1 MATKVDLQP
10 VRLARF
16 VERVADVSRTQPDR
30 RKAIDVI
37 HPLFAE
43 MLSEPDWLAEEHQ
56 VPVPGKFAQYLVYR
70 EEDRSLSV
78 MAMVVPTGTT
88 TPVHDHLAW
97 GLVGVYQGRQ
107 QETVYRRTDGAGDP
121 AKAVLV
127 ETERNVLNV
136 GDITHLVPPEGDIHK
151 IETIS
156 EDQTSISIHILGND
170 IGCQWRHA
178 FDVEKQA
185 AYDFR
190 SGYVN
195 APCHDQG

>member
-10 VRLARF
+10 AKLARF
-16 VERVADVSRTQPDR
+16 VEEVAEVSRTQPDR
-30 RKAIDVI
+30 KRAIDFI

-43 MLSEPDWLAEEHQ
+43 MLSEPDWLAEEHKA
-56 VPVPGKFAQYLVYR
+56 PLPGKFAQYMVYR
-70 EEDRSLSV
+70 KEDRSLSV

-97 GLVGVYQGRQ
+97 GLVGVYEGRQ
-107 QETVYRRTDGAGDP
+107 QETVYRRTDGAEDP
-121 AKAVLV
+121 TKAILV

-136 GDITHLVPPEGDIHK
+136 GDITHLLPPEGDIHK

-156 EDQTSISIHILGND
+156 EDQPSISIHILGND

-178 FDVEKQA
+178 FDVENQA

-190 SGYVN
+190 SGYIN
-195 APCHDQG
+195 APCHD

>member
-10 VRLARF
+10 AKLARF
-16 VERVADVSRTQPDR
+16 VEEVVEVSRTGLDR
-30 RKAIDVI
+30 QKAIDLI
-37 HPLFAE
+37 HPMFKE
-43 MLSEPDWLAEEHQ
+43 MLAEPHWLADEYK
-56 VPVPGKFAQYLVYR
+56 VPLPDKFAQYLLYR

-78 MAMVVPTGTT
+78 MAMVVPVGTT
-88 TPVHDHLAW
+88 TPVHNHLAW

-107 QETVYRRTDGAGDP
+107 QETVYRRMDDSSVPT
-121 AKAVLV
+121 KADLN
-127 ETERNVLNV
+127 ETARNILNV
-136 GDITHLVPPEGDIHK
+136 GDITHLLPPEGDIHK

-156 EDQTSISIHILGND
+156 QDQVSISIHILGND

-178 FDVEKQA
+178 FDVEEHA

-195 APCHDQG
+195 APCDD